1 MAGGQE
7 YSRNQRRIIDRYYQ
21 NEDTIVAARLAEI
34 VSDMAMAGGDGDAKK
49 LDRLWKRAEQALAR
63 TKLNPAEVRTVLER
77 RDMVG
82 LGRLAGR
89 MAS

>member
-7 YSRNQRRIIDRYYQ
+7 YSRNQRKIIDRYYQ
-21 NEDTIVAARLAEI
+21 NEDTIVGTRLAEI
-34 VSDMAMAGGDGDAKK
+34 VSDMALAGGDEKK

-63 TKLNPAEVRTVLER
+63 TKLNQAEIRTVLEK

-82 LGRLAGR
+82 LGKLAGR
-89 MAS
+89 AST

>member
-7 YSRNQRRIIDRYYQ
+7 YSRNQRKIIDRYYQ
-21 NEDTIVAARLAEI
+21 NEDTIVATRLAEI
-34 VSDMAMAGGDGDAKK
+34 VSDMALAEGDAKK

-89 MAS
+89 MSA

>member
-7 YSRNQRRIIDRYYQ
+7 YSRNQRKIIDRYYQ
-21 NEDTIVAARLAEI
+21 NEDSIVATRLAEI
-34 VSDMAMAGGDGDAKK
+34 VSDMALADGDAKK

-63 TKLNPAEVRTVLER
+63 TKLNAAEVRTVLER

-82 LGRLAGR
+82 LGKLAGR
-89 MAS
+89 MSS

>member
-7 YSRNQRRIIDRYYQ
+7 YSRNQRKIIDRYYQ
-21 NEDTIVAARLAEI
+21 NEGTIVATRLAEI
-34 VSDMAMAGGDGDAKK
+34 VSDMALAQGDEKK

-63 TKLNPAEVRTVLER
+63 TSLNKAEVRTVLEK

-89 MAS
+89 AAS

>member
-7 YSRNQRRIIDRYYQ
+7 YSRNQRKIIDRYYQ
-21 NEDTIVAARLAEI
+21 NEDTIVATRLAEI
-34 VSDMAMAGGDGDAKK
+34 VSDMALAGGDQKK

-63 TKLNPAEVRTVLER
+63 SKLNQAEIRTVLEK

-82 LGRLAGR
+82 LGRLA
-89 MAS
+89 AKAT

>member
-7 YSRNQRRIIDRYYQ
+7 YSRTQRKIIDRYYQ
-21 NEDTIVAARLAEI
+21 NEDTIVATRLAEI
-34 VSDMAMAGGDGDAKK
+34 VSDMALAGGDVKK

-82 LGRLAGR
+82 LGKLAGR
-89 MAS
+89 MSS